1 MPTASVLRSPVSD
14 DAVIGSGDVIVG
26 SAPPKSGTLD
36 SSRMATSD
44 LARALA
50 DAAGADA
57 VVEAAELERFAGDS
71 SVAPRA
77 RPAVAV
83 RPADAAGV
91 ARVLAAASERRVP
104 VVPVGGGSGLS
115 GGANPGEGWIALG
128 LDRLDRIEVD
138 AGNLRVTAGAGARTA
153 AVQAAARAAGLFY
166 PPDPASLE
174 RSTIGGNVA
183 TNAGGPRCFKYGV
196 TAEYVLALEAVTADG
211 LVFRTGPATRKN
223 TAGLR
228 LAQLLVGSE
237 GTLAVVTEATLR
249 LVAAPAARL
258 AATASFPTLELAGEA
273 VAEVI
278 RSGLVPSALELVD
291 ATCLALV
298 RRHLDGARV
307 AEGEALLLVEVDGRD
322 DGAVRG
328 ELEHLVRLL
337 RRVGAAEIEVAS
349 AASDVDRLWLARRA
363 LSPAFANAAPDT
375 LFQDV
380 CVPPAAIPEALRRI
394 RAVAERHGL
403 AIPVFGHAG
412 DGNLHPSV
420 LYDAGAGE
428 SARAHAAEADVLRV
442 AVALGGT
449 VAAEH
454 GVGLLKRPF
463 LAEAVD
469 PVALELMRRV
479 KTALDPA
486 GILNPGKVLPE
497 RVAIP

>member
-1 MPTASVLRSPVSD
+1 M
-14 DAVIGSGDVIVG
+14 
-26 SAPPKSGTLD
+26 APG
-36 SSRMATSD
+36 A
-44 LARALA
+44 LARRLA
-50 DAAGADA
+50 DAAGSDA
-57 VVEAAELERFAGDS
+57 VVAGAELDGYAGDS
-71 SVAPRA
+71 SVAERA
-77 RPAVAV
+77 RPAAAV
-83 RPADAAGV
+83 RPSDAAGA
-91 ARVLAAASERRVP
+91 ARVLAVASELGVP
-104 VVPVGGGSGLS
+104 VVAVGARTGLA
-115 GGANPGEGWIALG
+115 GGANPQPEWIALS
-128 LDRLDRIEVD
+128 LERLDGIGDVD
-138 AGNLRVTAGAGARTA
+138 TDNLRVTVGAGARTA
-153 AVQAAARAAGLFY
+153 DVQAAALAAGLFY

-211 LVFRTGPATRKN
+211 RVFRTGAATRKN

-249 LVAAPAARL
+249 LVAAPAARV
-258 AATASFPTLELAGEA
+258 AATASFRSLADAGKA
-273 VAEVI
+273 IAAVI
-278 RSGLVPSALELVD
+278 RSGLVPSALELLD

-298 RRHLDGARV
+298 RRQLAGARV
-307 AEGEALLLVEVDGRD
+307 AEGKALLLVEVDGRTD
-322 DGAVRG
+322 ELVRD
-328 ELEHLVRLL
+328 ELELVVRLL
-337 RRVGAAEIEVAS
+337 RAAGAQTVELATQPD
-349 AASDVDRLWLARRA
+349 DVERLWRARRA
-363 LSPAFANAAPDT
+363 LSPAFAEAAPDA

-394 RAVAERHGL
+394 QAVARERAL

-420 LYDAGAGE
+420 LYDAAAGE
-428 SARAHAAEADVLRV
+428 SERAHAAEADVLRV
-442 AVALGGT
+442 ALALGGS

-469 PVALELMRRV
+469 GVALDFMRRL

-486 GILNPGKVLPE
+486 GILNPGKVLP
-497 RVAIP
+497 PP